1 MDDFGI
7 LLTANKN
14 TFQLVGKILIQ
25 ALPIVIKSLAFIGT
39 IALLLVEVFV
49 HKIEW
54 LHHIVE
60 NFPIVGEFISG
71 LVIGIIALVIV
82 KGFKRYLAKNN
93 TIKIKY
99 YQLMMTIQQI
109 ETDNLFIN

>member
-1 MDDFGI
+1 
-7 LLTANKN
+7 
-14 TFQLVGKILIQ
+14 LVGKILIQ

-39 IALLLVEVFV
+39 IAFVSRRGIFV

-60 NFPIVGEFISG
+60 ELPAIVGEFISG

-82 KGFKRYLAKNN
+82 KDLKDIWQENN
-93 TIKIKY
+93 TIKNPN
-99 YQLMMTIQQI
+99 T
-109 ETDNLFIN
+109 TN